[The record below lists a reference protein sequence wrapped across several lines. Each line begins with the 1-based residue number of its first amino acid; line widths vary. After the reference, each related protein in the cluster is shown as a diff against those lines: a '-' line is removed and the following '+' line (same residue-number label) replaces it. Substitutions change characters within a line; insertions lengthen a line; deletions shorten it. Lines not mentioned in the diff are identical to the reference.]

1 MTQEGEEP
9 VAAAGDLRRVQQL
22 MHRPRRLSERHPSLY
37 PLAVWV
43 SRVRRRAQWLRADQ
57 IWARDRTLE
66 NLAVRVRA
74 HKSLLLRQ
82 LGETEMCLQHNKVKN
97 LRLAAERVD
106 GVLLRPG
113 ETFSFNKLV
122 GNCTR
127 RRGYV
132 EGMRL
137 SNGEAVPGV
146 GGGICQLANLVY
158 WMVMHSRL
166 TVTERSEHSFD
177 PFPDN
182 GRVLPWGTGCSIV
195 YNYVDLQFRNDTDTT
210 FQLRVS
216 VGERYL
222 EGALR
227 ADREQPTS
235 YKVFARNERFY
246 RLGSEFFR
254 ANEIWRTVVDRR
266 TGNTLGEELV
276 RRNCALVKYTPQ
288 GVAIIELPHDGGV
301 AEDPRAAA
309 KNARY
314 EVSDRR

>member
-1 MTQEGEEP
+1 MG
-9 VAAAGDLRRVQQL
+9 
-22 MHRPRRLSERHPSLY
+22 HR
-37 PLAVWV
+37 
-43 SRVRRRAQWLRADQ
+43 
-57 IWARDRTLE
+57 
-66 NLAVRVRA
+66 
-74 HKSLLLRQ
+74 
-82 LGETEMCLQHNKVKN
+82 
-97 LRLAAERVD
+97 
-106 GVLLRPG
+106 
-113 ETFSFNKLV
+113 
-122 GNCTR
+122 
-127 RRGYV
+127 
-132 EGMRL
+132 
-137 SNGEAVPGV
+137 
-146 GGGICQLANLVY
+146 
-158 WMVMHSRL
+158 
-166 TVTERSEHSFD
+166 
-177 PFPDN
+177 
-182 GRVLPWGTGCSIV
+182 CSIV

-288 GVAIIELPHDGGV
+288 GGAIIELPHDGGV

-309 KNARY
+309 ENARY